1 MNETEL
7 VLQLAELNRQ
17 DGDRV
22 GGKNASLGE
31 MIGNLRDS
39 GIRVPGGFATT
50 AAAYWRYVEA
60 NGLEKP
66 IAEQI
71 GQLKDDLSNLHQ
83 VGEAIRRKIREGG
96 FPPDLEEAIRSSY
109 RAMGEKGPAKVAVR
123 SSATAEDLPEASF
136 AGQLETF
143 LNVEG
148 ENALLDA
155 CRNCYASLFTDRA
168 ISYRE
173 NHGFEHLDIAL
184 SVGVQRMVR
193 SDLASSGVMFSIDT
207 ETGFPRS
214 VLITGAWGLGETV
227 VQGIVDPD
235 EFQVFKPLLDRPEF
249 KPIIEKKVGA
259 KSQKM
264 VYGKKAAT
272 ELVETAPEERRRLV
286 IDDDEVL
293 TLARWATIIERHY
306 GLPMDMEWA
315 KDGETNELFIVQARP
330 ETVQSRREAGQLRS
344 YSLTKKGKVLVSGVA
359 IGDAIAT
366 GPVIRLD
373 NPDEIERFETGAIL
387 VTGMTDPDWVPIMKK
402 AAAIVTDHG
411 GRTSHAAIVSRELGL
426 SAIVGTGDATKTL
439 ENGQA
444 VTVSCAEGDEGR
456 VYEGAL
462 EFEVTDIDL
471 SEIPETRTK
480 AMVNLANP
488 ASAFRWWRLPS
499 DGVGLA
505 RMEFVIS
512 NHIKVHPMALVRF
525 DEVEDEDVRKQIE
538 ELTRG
543 FETQTDFFVD
553 TLARGIARI
562 AAAHH
567 PNPVIVRMSDF
578 KTNEYADLLG
588 GEAFE
593 PKEENPMLGWRGA
606 SRYYH
611 PDYREGFAL
620 ECLAI
625 RRAREE
631 IGLDNIVMMIPFC
644 RTPQEAD
651 RVLEEMAKHGLMRG
665 KAGLEVYVMAELPSN
680 VLLADKFATR
690 FDGFSIGSNDLTQLT
705 LGIDRDS
712 DRLSSL
718 FDERNEAVTKTIA
731 ELLAAAKRTGT
742 HTGICGQAPSDH
754 PEFARFLVEHGIDSI
769 SVTPDSFLRV
779 KQQIAMAE
787 AALAGERT

>member
-96 FPPDLEEAIRSSY
+96 FPPDLEEGIRSSY

-148 ENALLDA
+148 ESALLDA

-173 NHGFEHLDIAL
+173 NHGFDHLDIAL

-227 VQGIVDPD
+227 VQGMVDPD

-264 VYGKKAAT
+264 VYGNKAAT

-344 YSLTKKGKVLVSGVA
+344 YSLKKKGKVLVSGVA

-373 NPDEIERFETGAIL
+373 SPDEIERFETGAIL

-426 SAIVGTGDATKTL
+426 SAIVGTGDATKTF

-525 DEVEDEDVRKQIE
+525 DEVEDEDDRKQIE

-543 FETQTDFFVD
+543 FETKTDFFVD

>member
-173 NHGFEHLDIAL
+173 NHGFDHLDIAL

-227 VQGIVDPD
+227 VQGMVDPD

-525 DEVEDEDVRKQIE
+525 DEVEDEDDRKQIE

-543 FETQTDFFVD
+543 FETKTDFFVD